1 MSDQA
6 GIPPFFSIA
15 EVADHFGCSKD
26 TVLNM
31 VRSGHYGQV
40 LQVGNM
46 LLISRQQLADE
57 ICRRLAN
64 PKDERRVVIEH
75 FDKLQADAATET
87 RKEREKQDKE
97 RKRRF
102 SPEGRK
108 AAAEYR
114 RAQEAAA
121 AKDNPDFGTRRARL
135 SLITPHLPK
144 TNFRPRPEPVADIAT
159 TEEAVLAA
167 DPTPTG
173 TPPGARTGYVVTNE
187 QLAATG
193 FQPRERR

>member
-1 MSDQA
+1 
-6 GIPPFFSIA
+6 
-15 EVADHFGCSKD
+15 
-26 TVLNM
+26 M

-64 PKDERRVVIEH
+64 PKKDERRVVIEH

-114 RAQEAAA
+114 GAQEAAA

-144 TNFRPRPEPVADIAT
+144 TNFRPRPEPVRGHRDHRGGG
-159 TEEAVLAA
+159 V
-167 DPTPTG
+167 G
-173 TPPGARTGYVVTNE
+173 PPIQRP
-187 QLAATG
+187 
-193 FQPRERR
+193 PRHSTRSAHWLRRH